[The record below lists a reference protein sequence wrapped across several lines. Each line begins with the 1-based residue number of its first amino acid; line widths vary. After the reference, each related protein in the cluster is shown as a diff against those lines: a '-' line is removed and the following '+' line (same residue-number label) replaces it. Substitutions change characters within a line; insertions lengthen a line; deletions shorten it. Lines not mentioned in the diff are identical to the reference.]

1 MRFSFFTKTFQLTF
15 SISSCHKILPK
26 GGHCLVFIYLS
37 LIFHLYMGLCLG
49 SAYIFYLY
57 LLFWQYQN
65 VEYAFFCSA
74 KTIDVYLSSFKF
86 FAVILEP
93 DELQT

>member
-1 MRFSFFTKTFQLTF
+1 
-15 SISSCHKILPK
+15 
-26 GGHCLVFIYLS
+26 
-37 LIFHLYMGLCLG
+37 MGLCLG